1 MPDALTADPGRPC
14 PPMAKMGGA
23 RCEAVGGTSPEG
35 EGLTGRRQSKAER
48 EQTKQGRAQA
58 GKARQSASRQSKAER
73 EHAKQGRAQADK
85 VRQSAFNERKADG
98 KQAKQGS
105 ARARKERRS
114 ASRQSKAEREQTK
127 QGRAGGYKK
136 RMARN
141 LAILR
146 KIINESS
153 CY

>member
-1 MPDALTADPGRPC
+1 MPDALTADPERPC

-58 GKARQSASRQSKAER
+58 GKARQSASRQSQAER
-73 EHAKQGRAQADK
+73 EHAKQGRA
-85 VRQSAFNERKADG
+85 
-98 KQAKQGS
+98 
-105 ARARKERRS
+105 RARKARRS

>member
-58 GKARQSASRQSKAER
+58 GKARQSASTQSKADR
-73 EHAKQGRAQADK
+73 AHTQQGRAQADK
-85 VRQSAFNERKADG
+85 ARQSASRHSQAAR
-98 KQAKQGS
+98 KQAKQGR
-105 ARARKERRS
+105 ARADK
-114 ASRQSKAEREQTK
+114 ARQSRRVQ
-127 QGRAGGYKK
+127 KK
-136 RMARN
+136 DGQ
-141 LAILR
+141 
-146 KIINESS
+146 K
-153 CY
+153 

>member
-73 EHAKQGRAQADK
+73 EQAKQGRAQAGK
-85 VRQSAFNERKADG
+85 ARQ
-98 KQAKQGS
+98 
-105 ARARKERRS
+105 S
-114 ASRQSKAEREQTK
+114 ASRQSKAERKQTK
-127 QGRAGGYKK
+127 QGRAGEYKK

>member
-58 GKARQSASRQSKAER
+58 GKARQSASSQSKAER

-85 VRQSAFNERKADG
+85 ARQ
-98 KQAKQGS
+98 
-105 ARARKERRS
+105 S
-114 ASRQSKAEREQTK
+114 ASRQSKAERKQTK
-127 QGRAGGYKK
+127 QGRADRNKK

>member
-73 EHAKQGRAQADK
+73 EQATQGRARAGK
-85 VRQSAFNERKADG
+85 ARQSA
-98 KQAKQGS
+98 S
-105 ARARKERRS
+105 T
-114 ASRQSKAEREQTK
+114 QSKAEREQAK
-127 QGRAGGYKK
+127 QGGARADKARQSRRVQKK
-136 RMARN
+136 DGQKSGHPQKN
-141 LAILR
+141 H
-146 KIINESS
+146 K
-153 CY
+153 